1 MWRHHGVRAG
11 SNAVPMCWPVDEIV
25 NAVLQVWAMSFNTE
39 CQQIINWTTRKR
51 FPVIHALQPRTR
63 RRGVAHVDVC

>member
-25 NAVLQVWAMSFNTE
+25 NAPGLGNELQHGVSTDHQLDNQKMAF
-39 CQQIINWTTRKR
+39 R
-51 FPVIHALQPRTR
+51 VHALQPRTR